1 MLGIFKALFSKNTV
15 EPESVKPV
23 EKQEK
28 DAVQKPKEET
38 AQTGQPESALKKE
51 SEGGQNIRVD
61 NRKSDDRKSGN
72 RRKPEESDRNSASQE
87 KSEPS
92 RESKKSRAPKND
104 PGRDLYRY
112 LNQAVKTMHNYY
124 SKDQFDDLSHLGRL
138 PGKVH
143 EEYNS
148 ILEGLSEDSAADL
161 SALRAMV
168 VLREEEDGT
177 YVEIADREG
186 LKKEFLNA
194 MLPFYAL
201 YAKELYKGRVRF
213 SSLIGRDLLK
223 LFHELTGKKFS
234 IGFHRR
240 YESGINA
247 FEWNQEVYQVYDEK
261 GHLLCDADFADGKV
275 NNGYAEIAEPDP
287 EYEDW
292 NIVKAGH
299 FINGEFREGALRYV
313 YRHPVN

>member
-15 EPESVKPV
+15 EPESVKSV

-28 DAVQKPKEET
+28 DVIMQPKAET
-38 AQTGQPESALKKE
+38 AQTGQQEAALKKE
-51 SEGGQNIRVD
+51 KESGQNIRVD
-61 NRKSDDRKSGN
+61 NRNTDDQKK
-72 RRKPEESDRNSASQE
+72 RKPGKPEDSDCKPVSQE
-87 KSEPS
+87 KEEPS
-92 RESKKSRAPKND
+92 RENKKSRQPKND

-112 LNQAVKTMHNYY
+112 LNQAVKTMHNYFC
-124 SKDQFDDLSHLGRL
+124 KDQFDDLSHLGRL

-143 EEYNS
+143 EEYND
-148 ILEGLSEDSAADL
+148 ILEGLSEESAAYL

-168 VLREEEDGT
+168 VLRQEEDGI

-213 SSLIGRDLLK
+213 SSLIGKDLLK

-247 FEWNQEVYQVYDEK
+247 FEWDREVYQVYDSK
-261 GHLLCDADFADGKV
+261 GHLLCDADFADGTV

-299 FINGEFREGALRYV
+299 FINGEFHEGALRYV